1 MKRVHI
7 FSAMAIAVTTTCG
20 ISFNAEATSL
30 STGLNFTGSTFGVD
44 SSFIP
49 PDTMGAVG
57 SDYIVELIN
66 GRYSVYEKDTG
77 NRVQTSSLRQF
88 WNDSGVNRF
97 DTFDPR
103 IVYDPFSE
111 RWFAIS
117 AADRRSDISSF
128 LLAVSNTSNPTQG
141 WTGFAIDGDSTD
153 QRWVDYP
160 TLGFNQDGVYLAANM
175 FPISFGG
182 LRTTIV
188 AVPKDDLLSTQPTV
202 ANATV
207 FENNFTSET
216 GFTVQPVVDLE
227 NTGMPAAL
235 LSDFNTFSGTF
246 KRSNIIGDITSPILD
261 TSDPLISV
269 TPYSSKFSAE
279 QPGPK
284 QNLEIANGSIFHGN
298 IVQQNGTFW
307 GVHNVEN
314 NGRAALRWFQIDA
327 STNQLLQEG
336 LITDPDLDFYYGS
349 IAVNELGDV
358 VIGFSGSGESQ
369 FVSTYAV
376 GGQTFAGVTIFG
388 EPSLL
393 KEGVADYQVTFG
405 TGRNRWGDYSA
416 TVVDPTDSSTFWTF
430 QEFVSAE
437 DTWST
442 QITELQLLSDI
453 NPELLNNGGFETGNF
468 LDWRTIGNTTIET
481 ATFGTSPTEGIF
493 QALLSTGGATV
504 PDSSVEA
511 FLGLDL
517 GSLDTLSGQDLTSG
531 SAIQQTFTANA
542 GDLLTFDWNFLTNE
556 STPTFFND
564 SAFVSISSLS
574 TLADTTFPTFLSSL
588 TPFSEETGFQAFS
601 FAVPSSGT
609 YTLGIGVLDAVD
621 TVVDSGLLIDNVA
634 LSRVSVPEPTSMF
647 SLMSLGVLGMGVT
660 LKRKFR

>member
-1 MKRVHI
+1 MKKNQI
-7 FSAMAIAVTTTCG
+7 FWSAIAITATTTCG
-20 ISFNAEATSL
+20 ISLNAEAANL
-30 STGLNFTGSTFGVD
+30 STGLNFTGSTYRVD
-44 SSFIP
+44 SFFIP
-49 PDTMGAVG
+49 PDTMGSVG
-57 SDYIVELIN
+57 SDHIVELIN
-66 GRYSVYEKDTG
+66 GRYSVYDKVTG

-97 DTFDPR
+97 DIFDPR

-160 TLGFNQDGVYLAANM
+160 TLGLNQDGVYLAANM
-175 FPISFGG
+175 FPISSGG

-188 AVPKDDLLSTQPTV
+188 ALPKDDLLTSQPTV

-216 GFTVQPVVDLE
+216 GLTVQPVVDLD

-246 KRSNIIGDITSPILD
+246 KRSNLVGDIISPSLD
-261 TSDPLISV
+261 TSDGLISV
-269 TPYSSKFSAE
+269 TPYSSIFSAE

-284 QNLEIANGSIFHGN
+284 QNLEIFSGSIFHGN

-307 GVHNVEN
+307 GVQTVNN

-327 STNQLLQEG
+327 SNNQLLQEG
-336 LITDPDLDFYYGS
+336 LITDPELDFYYGS

-376 GGQTFAGVTIFG
+376 GGQTYAGVTIFG

-393 KEGVADYQVTFG
+393 KEGVADYQVTFN
-405 TGRNRWGDYSA
+405 GRNRWGDYSA

-442 QITELQLLSDI
+442 QITELQLFSDI

-468 LDWRTIGNTTIET
+468 SDWRRIGNTTIET
-481 ATFGTSPTEGIF
+481 AALGTSPTEGIF

-531 SAIQQTFTANA
+531 SAIQQAFTANA
-542 GDLLTFDWNFLTNE
+542 GDLLTFDWNFLTDEN
-556 STPTFFND
+556 TPTFFND
-564 SAFVSISSLS
+564 LAFVSISSLS
-574 TLADTTFPTFLSSL
+574 TLADTTFPTFVSSL
-588 TPFSEETGFQAFS
+588 TPFNEETGFQPFS
-601 FAVPSSGT
+601 FTVPSNGT
-609 YTLGIGVLDAVD
+609 YTLGIGVVDAVD

-634 LSRVSVPEPTSMF
+634 LKRVTVPEPTSIF
-647 SLMSLGVLGMGVT
+647 SLISLGVFSISAM
-660 LKRKFR
+660 LKRK